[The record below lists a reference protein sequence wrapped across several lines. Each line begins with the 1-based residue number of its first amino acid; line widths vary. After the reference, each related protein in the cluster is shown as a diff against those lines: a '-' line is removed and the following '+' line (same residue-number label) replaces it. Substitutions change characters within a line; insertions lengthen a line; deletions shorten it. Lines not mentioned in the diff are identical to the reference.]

1 MSHFY
6 LDIHEARIR
15 EVFDRLKHETVLD
28 SAPLEAEVAVTPEPV
43 AWKDRL
49 SLPYRKIGVGDV
61 WGNRFDCGW
70 FHVTGS
76 IPESWKGAYVTLNL
90 DLGGESAVFDDTGCP
105 VVGLTN
111 GSVFDGNYNKDQFH
125 FLRSAAG
132 GEKIDLWI
140 DAGAN
145 GLFGVNRCGD
155 PAWEHPAPEDL
166 HGTWKAAV
174 ARLRACRFDFDRWQL
189 WIDLEVILSLLSS
202 LPEKSARRIS
212 VARATSRALDSL
224 PPERGGASAVREALK
239 RTVWGVGVDPAAV
252 KVTAIGHAHI
262 DVEWLWP
269 LRETVRKVARTFS
282 SQIGLIERYPGYK
295 FGASQAQLYALCK
308 EHWPALFEKVKKAV
322 ADGSWEV
329 QGGMWV
335 EADCNIPSGES
346 LVRQFLCGM
355 RFFKDEFGVVPR
367 NLWLPDVFGYS
378 GNLPQIMRRCGI
390 DFFLTQKLSWNRYN
404 KFPHNSFV
412 WEGIDGSRV
421 VSHFPPEDT
430 YNARLAPEELRRHET
445 NNGEAGIVDVA
456 ISLFGIGDGG
466 GGPKEEYVERGLRC
480 AALNGC
486 PPVRFGF
493 AQEAMD
499 EIAAQERDLD
509 VWRGELYFEMHRGT
523 YTTQAAQKLANRRA
537 EEALRAAETLC
548 AAAFS
553 SAGAAYPAAALDGLW
568 KSLLLCQFHDIIPG
582 SSIHRV
588 YEESGAL
595 VRGVAEKA
603 RALAAEAAAALLAP
617 DGGALA
623 LFNPSSTAFRGRV
636 PLPAGWTGAAGA
648 EAVQREGET
657 VFALVEVPP
666 RAFATLVRAAEAGAP
681 GEAAGEVRREGGRIV
696 LENGLVRYEID
707 PATLH
712 VVSAFDKECGRAFVS
727 PEKPGNAL
735 RLYDDHPSTYD
746 AWDIEE
752 YALAMP
758 VAEPVVESAEPFAG
772 PVRVGVAAAFRLGN
786 SSFRQTLSLEAGSK
800 RLDFETEADW
810 KESHKLCRVAFPVGV
825 VADEARFEIQY
836 GTVAR
841 PTHDNTKW
849 QYAQFESC
857 AHRYADLSDGE
868 FGVALL
874 NDCKYGYRA
883 KGSELSLSLLRA
895 PTEPDPVA
903 DLGRHR
909 FRYAILPHAGDLAR
923 ADSVRAAAA
932 VLNQGVERFEGFS
945 AADAAPLPV
954 SLAGEGVE
962 LAVLKKAD
970 DGDALVV
977 RLVETRGRRTS
988 ATLSAAGAATATPC
1002 LATELADAGAPLPLP
1017 AALDFGPFEIKTL
1030 RLR

>member
-90 DLGGESAVFDDTGCP
+90 DLGGEAAVFDETGCP

-155 PAWEHPAPEDL
+155 PAWERPAPEDL

-224 PPERGGASAVREALK
+224 PPERGGAAAVREALK

-568 KSLLLCQFHDIIPG
+568 KSLLLCQFHDISPG

-603 RALAAEAAAALLAP
+603 RALAAEAAAVPFGAAADLQAHGAGVVEGAAPEGVGGVVLRVHHQLPPAAEALGKQP
-617 DGGALA
+617 RGGGAHAHAPVLGHDVELRDGPA
-623 LFNPSSTAFRGRV
+623 GAHQAHVVGPVDQHEPRPRPVHGDEIGVAVAILPVGVEVIVGVDPVFVGLHGLEGRELGDVSLQQRVQGGFIAERCRLQAHLHAISSRETS
-636 PLPAGWTGAAGA
+636 LPAGAAPA
-648 EAVQREGET
+648 RR
-657 VFALVEVPP
+657 PS
-666 RAFATLVRAAEAGAP
+666 AASG
-681 GEAAGEVRREGGRIV
+681 
-696 LENGLVRYEID
+696 
-707 PATLH
+707 
-712 VVSAFDKECGRAFVS
+712 
-727 PEKPGNAL
+727 
-735 RLYDDHPSTYD
+735 
-746 AWDIEE
+746 
-752 YALAMP
+752 
-758 VAEPVVESAEPFAG
+758 SAESPGARG
-772 PVRVGVAAAFRLGN
+772 PGCG
-786 SSFRQTLSLEAGSK
+786 
-800 RLDFETEADW
+800 W
-810 KESHKLCRVAFPVGV
+810 
-825 VADEARFEIQY
+825 
-836 GTVAR
+836 
-841 PTHDNTKW
+841 
-849 QYAQFESC
+849 
-857 AHRYADLSDGE
+857 
-868 FGVALL
+868 
-874 NDCKYGYRA
+874 
-883 KGSELSLSLLRA
+883 
-895 PTEPDPVA
+895 
-903 DLGRHR
+903 
-909 FRYAILPHAGDLAR
+909 
-923 ADSVRAAAA
+923 
-932 VLNQGVERFEGFS
+932 
-945 AADAAPLPV
+945 
-954 SLAGEGVE
+954 
-962 LAVLKKAD
+962 
-970 DGDALVV
+970 
-977 RLVETRGRRTS
+977 
-988 ATLSAAGAATATPC
+988 
-1002 LATELADAGAPLPLP
+1002 
-1017 AALDFGPFEIKTL
+1017 
-1030 RLR
+1030 